1 MATRSTKTEF
11 GDFQTPLPLA
21 RAVCALIASSGEKPA
36 TVVEPTCGAGAFLVA
51 ADRAFPQAVL
61 YGCDSNPAHVE
72 TARRRL
78 RERRRLH
85 FDVASFF
92 NQDWRTRLADFPQP
106 LLVLGNPP
114 WVTNS
119 NVGAIGGGNLPPKS
133 NADGLR
139 GIQAI
144 TGSANFDISEW
155 MIRQNFRWLD
165 GRAGTVAVLCKTS
178 VARKVLLHAWSS
190 GARIGHAAIHR
201 FDAAKAFG
209 VAVDACMLHVRFA
222 PAGKSN
228 RCEVYETLEASTPSA
243 SLAYRDGVLLADA
256 ALYESVSDL
265 RTTRAGSWRSGLKHD
280 CSRVFELRCANGRF
294 VNGLR
299 EEVSVEST
307 VVFPLLKSSD
317 VAQRRPPRRRVL
329 VPQRSMAESPLD
341 LERRAPKA
349 WRYLLAHQDAIG
361 ERASSVY
368 RKRPPFSIFGIGPY
382 SFSPWKV
389 AVAGLHKA
397 LRFVKVG
404 PVDGR
409 PVLLDDTCYFLPCET
424 QRECDAIMELV
435 TSPVATQFYSSL
447 AFWDAKRPITAKLL
461 NQLDLTALAKRLGKW
476 NVELARALNTVQWNS
491 DMDRSKQTRLI

>member
-1 MATRSTKTEF
+1 MATRSLKKEF
-11 GDFQTPLPLA
+11 GDFQTPLRLA
-21 RAVCALIASSGEKPA
+21 QAVCALVASRGEEPA
-36 TVVEPTCGAGAFLVA
+36 TVVEPTCGTGAFLVA
-51 ADRAFPQAVL
+51 AGRAFPRAVL

-92 NQDWRTRLADFPQP
+92 TQDWTARLADFPQP

-119 NVGAIGGGNLPPKS
+119 NVGAIGGCNLPPKS
-133 NADGLR
+133 NADRLR

-155 MIRQNFRWLD
+155 MIRQNFHWLD
-165 GRAGTVAVLCKTS
+165 GRVGSVAVLCKTS
-178 VARKVLLHAWSS
+178 VARKVLARAWSS
-190 GARIGHAAIHR
+190 GACIGHAAIHR

-209 VAVDACMLHVRFA
+209 VTVDACLLHVRFVA
-222 PAGKSN
+222 AGKGN
-228 RCEVYETLEASTPSA
+228 RCEVYDSLEASAPSA

-256 ALYESVSDL
+256 ALYETVSEL
-265 RTTRAGSWRSGLKHD
+265 RTTRVGPWRSGLKHD
-280 CSRVFELRCANGRF
+280 CSRVFELRCANGRLM
-294 VNGLR
+294 NGLR
-299 EEVSVEST
+299 EEVAVEAA

-317 VAQRRPPRRRVL
+317 VAQRRPPRMRVL

-341 LERRAPKA
+341 LECRAPKA

-389 AVAGLHKA
+389 AIAGLHKA

-404 PVDGR
+404 PIGGK
-409 PVLLDDTCYFLPCET
+409 PVLLDDTCYFLPCKT
-424 QRECDAIMELV
+424 QRECDVIMELM
-435 TSPVATQFYSSL
+435 TSPAATRFYSSL
-447 AFWDAKRPITAKLL
+447 TFWDAKRPITAKLL
-461 NQLDLTALAKRLGKW
+461 NQLDLATLAKRLGKW
-476 NVELARALNTVQWNS
+476 NVELARALDTVQWNS
-491 DMDRSKQTRLI
+491 GVDQSRQTRLI